1 MGLEELTLH
10 LSSKIS
16 NISLLIICI
25 AIPIIV
31 LIGSSESYSHSRVND
46 DLEFYTV
53 KEGTSFNSILE
64 DFELQPAQ
72 KFLLKVYLRVN
83 NISMAQAG
91 YYHLKN
97 KSWRK
102 FILSIN
108 KGDVV
113 IFKLEIPAG
122 KNLFE
127 IKRILL
133 ESNLNNDCNNF
144 KCLDDRY
151 DFLEGTLKP
160 DTYFYKYSDS
170 LSKILQRSQ
179 DEFFKLSL
187 NLWDEKKPKLPLST
201 LADALILASIVEKE
215 AGNEDEKS
223 IIAGVF
229 LHRLSIGMK
238 LQADPTIIYG
248 LMPDFNGDI
257 TKANLR
263 DKNNPYNTY
272 QIPGLPP
279 TPISTISQSSLE
291 AVILGMKNDYL
302 YFVAKGDGTHQF
314 SKTYKQ
320 HLEAVKKYQLN

>member
-1 MGLEELTLH
+1 LGLEELTLH

-127 IKRILL
+127 IKKILL

-263 DKNNPYNTY
+263 DRNNPYNTY
-272 QIPGLPP
+272 QIQGLPP

-314 SKTYKQ
+314 SKTYIQ

>member
-1 MGLEELTLH
+1 

-127 IKRILL
+127 IKKILL

-263 DKNNPYNTY
+263 DRNNPYNTY
-272 QIPGLPP
+272 QIQGLPP

-314 SKTYKQ
+314 SKTYIQ

>member
-1 MGLEELTLH
+1 MEELTLH

-16 NISLLIICI
+16 NISLFILSIVIS
-25 AIPIIV
+25 IIV
-31 LIGSSESYSHSRVND
+31 LIGSSESFSHSRVNN
-46 DLEFYTV
+46 DLEFYSV
-53 KEGTSFNSILE
+53 KEGASFNSIIE
-64 DFELQPAQ
+64 EFTLQPAQ
-72 KFLLKVYLRVN
+72 KFLLKVHLRVN
-83 NISMAQAG
+83 NINMAQAG
-91 YYHLKN
+91 HYYIKN
-97 KSWRK
+97 KSWK
-102 FILSIN
+102 NFILSVN

-113 IFKLEIPAG
+113 IFQLEIPAG

-127 IKRILL
+127 INRIFL
-133 ESNLNNDCNNF
+133 ESNLINDCYNF
-144 KCLDDRY
+144 KCLDNR
-151 DFLEGTLKP
+151 FNFVEGTLKP
-160 DTYFYKYSDS
+160 DTYFYKHSDS

-179 DEFFKLSL
+179 DDFFKLSL
-187 NLWDEKKPKLPLST
+187 DLWEKKKSNLPIKTLS
-201 LADALILASIVEKE
+201 DALILASIVEKE
-215 AGNEDEKS
+215 AGNENEKS

-257 TKANLR
+257 TKANLM

-272 QIPGLPP
+272 QILALPP

-302 YFVAKGDGTHQF
+302 YFVAKGDGTHKF

>member
-1 MGLEELTLH
+1 MEELTLH

-263 DKNNPYNTY
+263 DRNNPYNTY
-272 QIPGLPP
+272 QIQGLPP

-314 SKTYKQ
+314 SKTYRQ

>member
-1 MGLEELTLH
+1 MDLEELTLH

-16 NISLLIICI
+16 NISLFILSIVIS
-25 AIPIIV
+25 IIV
-31 LIGSSESYSHSRVND
+31 LIGSSESFSHSRVNN
-46 DLEFYTV
+46 DLEFYSV
-53 KEGTSFNSILE
+53 KEGASFNSIIE
-64 DFELQPAQ
+64 EFTLQPAQ
-72 KFLLKVYLRVN
+72 KFLLKVHLRVN
-83 NISMAQAG
+83 NINMAQAG
-91 YYHLKN
+91 HYYIKN
-97 KSWRK
+97 KSWK
-102 FILSIN
+102 NFILSVN

-113 IFKLEIPAG
+113 IFQLEIPAG

-127 IKRILL
+127 INRIFL
-133 ESNLNNDCNNF
+133 ESNLINDCYNF
-144 KCLDDRY
+144 KCLDNR
-151 DFLEGTLKP
+151 FNFVEGTLKP
-160 DTYFYKYSDS
+160 DTYFYKHSDS

-179 DEFFKLSL
+179 DDFFKLSL
-187 NLWDEKKPKLPLST
+187 DLWEKKKSNLPIKTLS
-201 LADALILASIVEKE
+201 DALILASIVEKE
-215 AGNEDEKS
+215 AGNENEKS

-257 TKANLR
+257 TKANLM

-272 QIPGLPP
+272 QILALPP

-302 YFVAKGDGTHQF
+302 YFVAKGDGTHKF

>member
-1 MGLEELTLH
+1 MDLEEPTLH

-16 NISLLIICI
+16 NISLFVLSI
-25 AIPIIV
+25 AISIIV
-31 LIGSSESYSHSRVND
+31 LIGSSESFSHSRVDN

-53 KEGTSFNSILE
+53 KKGASFNSILE
-64 DFELQPAQ
+64 ELTVKPAH
-72 KFLLKVYLRVN
+72 KFLLKVYIRVN
-83 NISMAQAG
+83 DINMAQAG
-91 YYHLKN
+91 HYHLKN
-97 KSWRK
+97 KSWKK
-102 FILSIN
+102 FILSVN
-108 KGDVV
+108 RGDVV
-113 IFKLEIPAG
+113 IYKLEIPAG
-122 KNLFE
+122 KNLYE
-127 IKRILL
+127 IKQILSK
-133 ESNLNNDCNNF
+133 SNLINDCSNF

-151 DFLEGTLKP
+151 DFVEGTLKP

-170 LSKILQRSQ
+170 LSEILQRSQ

-187 NLWDEKKPKLPLST
+187 NLWEKKKPNFPLTT

-215 AGNEDEKS
+215 AGNEEEKS

-272 QIPGLPP
+272 QISALPP
-279 TPISTISQSSLE
+279 TPISMISQSSLE

-302 YFVAKGDGTHQF
+302 YFVAKGDGTHKF

-320 HLEAVKKYQLN
+320 HLEAVKKYQHN

>member
-16 NISLLIICI
+16 NISLLILSV

-31 LIGSSESYSHSRVND
+31 LIGSSESYPHSRVTD
-46 DLEFYTV
+46 DLEFYSV
-53 KEGTSFNSILE
+53 KEGASFHSILE
-64 DFELQPAQ
+64 DFPLHPMQ
-72 KFLLKVYLRVN
+72 KFLLKVHLRVN
-83 NISMAQAG
+83 DINLAQAG
-91 YYHLKN
+91 HYHLKN
-97 KSWRK
+97 KSWKK

-127 IKRILL
+127 IKKILS

-144 KCLDDRY
+144 KCLDGRY

-170 LSKILQRSQ
+170 LSEILQRSQ
-179 DEFFKLSL
+179 DEFFKFSL
-187 NLWDEKKPKLPLST
+187 NLWKKKEPKLPLAT
-201 LADALILASIVEKE
+201 LSDALILASIVEKE
-215 AGNEDEKS
+215 AGNENEKS

-272 QIPGLPP
+272 QISALPP

>member
-248 LMPDFNGDI
+248 LMPEFNGDI

-263 DKNNPYNTY
+263 DRNNPYNTY
-272 QIPGLPP
+272 QIQGLPP

-314 SKTYKQ
+314 SKTYRQ

>member
-1 MGLEELTLH
+1 LDLEELTLH

-16 NISLLIICI
+16 NISLFILSIVIS
-25 AIPIIV
+25 IIV
-31 LIGSSESYSHSRVND
+31 LIGSSESFSHSRVNN
-46 DLEFYTV
+46 DLEFYSV
-53 KEGTSFNSILE
+53 KEGASFHSIIE
-64 DFELQPAQ
+64 EFTLQPAQ

-83 NISMAQAG
+83 NINMAQAG
-91 YYHLKN
+91 HYYIKN
-97 KSWRK
+97 KSWK
-102 FILSIN
+102 NFILSVN

-113 IFKLEIPAG
+113 IFQLEIPAG

-127 IKRILL
+127 INRIFL
-133 ESNLNNDCNNF
+133 ESNLINDCYNF
-144 KCLDDRY
+144 KCLDNR
-151 DFLEGTLKP
+151 FNFVEGTLKP
-160 DTYFYKYSDS
+160 DTYFYKHSDS

-179 DEFFKLSL
+179 DDFFKLSL
-187 NLWDEKKPKLPLST
+187 DLWEKKTSNLPIKTLS
-201 LADALILASIVEKE
+201 DALILASIVEKE
-215 AGNEDEKS
+215 AGNENEKS

-257 TKANLR
+257 TKANLM

-272 QIPGLPP
+272 QILALPP

-302 YFVAKGDGTHQF
+302 YFVAKGDGTHKF

>member
-1 MGLEELTLH
+1 M
-10 LSSKIS
+10 SSKIS
-16 NISLLIICI
+16 NISLFILSIVISN
-25 AIPIIV
+25 IV
-31 LIGSSESYSHSRVND
+31 LIGSSESFSHSRVNN
-46 DLEFYTV
+46 DLEFYSV
-53 KEGTSFNSILE
+53 KEGASFHSIIE
-64 DFELQPAQ
+64 EFTLQPAQ

-83 NISMAQAG
+83 NINIAQAG
-91 YYHLKN
+91 HYHIKN
-97 KSWRK
+97 KSWK
-102 FILSIN
+102 NFILSVN

-113 IFKLEIPAG
+113 IFQLEIPAG

-127 IKRILL
+127 INRILL
-133 ESNLNNDCNNF
+133 ESNLINDCYNF
-144 KCLDDRY
+144 KCLDNRFNY
-151 DFLEGTLKP
+151 VEGTLKP
-160 DTYFYKYSDS
+160 DTYFYKHSDS

-179 DEFFKLSL
+179 DDFFKLSL
-187 NLWDEKKPKLPLST
+187 NLWEKKKSNLPIKTLS
-201 LADALILASIVEKE
+201 DALILASIVEKE
-215 AGNEDEKS
+215 AGNENEKS

-257 TKANLR
+257 TKANLM

-272 QIPGLPP
+272 QILALPP

-302 YFVAKGDGTHQF
+302 YFVAKGDGTHKF